1 MTIHR
6 GRMPWQTEN
15 KFVINL
21 NGPDGNAMV
30 LLSYASRLGRDL
42 GFTREQKEE
51 VHKEMT
57 SGDYEHLVETF
68 EKHFGAHVDLYR

>member
-1 MTIHR
+1 MTIR
-6 GRMPWQTEN
+6 YGRPN
-15 KFVINL
+15 RKAVIDL
-21 NGPDGNAMV
+21 TGPDGNAMV

-57 SGDYEHLVETF
+57 SGDYDHLVETF
-68 EKHFGAHVDLYR
+68 DKHFGAYVDLYR